1 MSHRLASDRPRT
13 TGWRRAVLGTLGV
26 GGVWVGLTAWQ
37 PATTYHLAPA
47 VLAWTAPYLCT
58 TAAASRRDTVLA
70 AALGGLVAAVV
81 SVGLAAAGRLEGPAL
96 VGGGPLAE
104 SLLVSAGAAVVGVT
118 AALVLPAVTRSPGN
132 HGPGRKQDR

>member
-1 MSHRLASDRPRT
+1 MSHRFASDRPRT

-26 GGVWVGLTAWQ
+26 VGVW
-37 PATTYHLAPA
+37 
-47 VLAWTAPYLCT
+47 
-58 TAAASRRDTVLA
+58 
-70 AALGGLVAAVV
+70 
-81 SVGLAAAGRLEGPAL
+81 VGLAAAGRLKGPAL

-132 HGPGRKQDR
+132 HGPGRKQDT